1 MRRTMWNN
9 PARIPVDVD
18 PLPILA
24 PPEWMAD
31 GICAQVGGHG
41 WDSLSIEGQVEFC
54 QPCPVIEVCGT
65 FGVEQL
71 MCLNRTATTVYGGLT
86 PDQIVDEAR
95 VRKVVA

>member
-31 GICAQVGGHG
+31 GICTQVGGHG

-86 PDQIVDEAR
+86 PDQIVDQAR